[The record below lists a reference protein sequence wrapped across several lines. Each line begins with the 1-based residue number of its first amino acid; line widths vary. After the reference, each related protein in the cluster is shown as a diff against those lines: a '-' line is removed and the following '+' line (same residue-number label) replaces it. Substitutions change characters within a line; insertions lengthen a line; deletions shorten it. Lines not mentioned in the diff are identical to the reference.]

1 MVKPARFAIEPQ
13 LEVAPE
19 EVIDPDEVPQESDDD
34 REEGD
39 CIDLIFTRLRDGDA
53 VAARSALG
61 LARALQEMVH
71 AAQRNNEEAL
81 KHWRRV
87 AIVAIDQLGDESGE
101 GNVI

>member
-1 MVKPARFAIEPQ
+1 MVKPNRFAIEPQ

-19 EVIDPDEVPQESDDD
+19 EVIDPDEMQQEDDD

-39 CIDLIFTRLRDGDA
+39 CIDLLYTRLRDGDE
-53 VAARSALG
+53 VAARAAIA
-61 LARALQEMVH
+61 LARSLQEMVH

-101 GNVI
+101 V

>member
-19 EVIDPDEVPQESDDD
+19 EVIDPDEMQQEDDD

-39 CIDLIFTRLRDGDA
+39 CIDLLYTRLRDGDE
-53 VAARSALG
+53 VAARAAIA
-61 LARALQEMVH
+61 LARSLQEMVH
-71 AAQRNNEEAL
+71 AAQRSNEPAL
-81 KHWRRV
+81 QHWRRV

-101 GNVI
+101 V

>member
-19 EVIDPDEVPQESDDD
+19 EVIDPDEMQQEDDD

-53 VAARSALG
+53 AAAHSALG

-81 KHWRRV
+81 RHWRRV
-87 AIVAIDQLGDESGE
+87 AIAAIDQLGGESGE
-101 GNVI
+101 I